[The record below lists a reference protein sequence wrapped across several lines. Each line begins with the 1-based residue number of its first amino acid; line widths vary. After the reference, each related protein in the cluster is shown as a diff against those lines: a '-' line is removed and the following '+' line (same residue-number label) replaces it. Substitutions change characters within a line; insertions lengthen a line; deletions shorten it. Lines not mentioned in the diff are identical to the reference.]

1 MAMLGRF
8 DEEYKKLN
16 KAQKEAVEALDGPVM
31 VVAGPG
37 TGKTQI
43 LSLRI
48 ANILKKTDI
57 KPDGI
62 LCLTFTNSGVS
73 AMKERLVR
81 YLGETGEKVNVFT
94 FHSFGMKIVE
104 EYYKVLGL
112 ESVPRLLDDAE
123 ISLMFDEVL
132 RGNEWE
138 YLRPRGDQARYFADL
153 KSLISLLKRERVSQE
168 NFLGAVNK
176 EIKFLENDEESIST
190 RGESKGTLKKEVEKE
205 IEGLGRSREVAKFI
219 ELYEKT
225 KKEKNVLD
233 YDDVLENLVK
243 IVESSDEVVSE
254 IRERYLYI
262 LIDEHQDSSRV
273 QNEFIKKVWGKV
285 ERPDIFVVGDDR
297 QLIYGFSGA
306 SIDHFKGFQ
315 ETFKGAKLI
324 TLVDNYR
331 STQVILDASHALL
344 QSVMSEQKLLSQS
357 KEHHP
362 IELVEA
368 LSEEAEISAVAL
380 DLKEKIK
387 KGLNPNDV
395 AILVPKNKQVRN
407 ALEVLHRAGLPVSSL
422 EALNLFDQEDG
433 QAFIRVLKI
442 ISDTEDRPAF
452 ALSFFDSVSLI
463 DPLEA
468 HKFIS
473 AQNMREFSFEKVLND
488 KSQKLF
494 SDYPKVENWLKKLKK
509 WHKDSQNND
518 LQSLL
523 EIVGKELFLDSKPG
537 DTLVSGGEIL
547 NTVLLLFV
555 AESEKNPDITLA
567 LFVYFLDK
575 LESYGEHIPIV
586 ASEKEGVKVLTMH
599 SAKGLEF
606 DYVWIA
612 HLDEKSLNG
621 GKRTGFSLPE
631 SIKELIEERDV
642 DSVKRKLYVAIT
654 RAKRFCT
661 LSYSLESSRG
671 SEREVASVIADL
683 PPEILHKRNAHKIK
697 EDRNS
702 KEIKNNYLPEL
713 AKLVAEKYPERYVSA
728 SLLNN
733 FFECPWKWYFR
744 NILQLPEPENE
755 SLVFGNKVHQ
765 ALDQILKERKLIMP
779 ADKEVAKVISIW
791 AKRRLAEISE
801 DRKSEQSFSISLEKF
816 PQLKIYGRIDLVEKL
831 PDGVLRLTDFKTGN
845 VRRKSDIEK
854 LDEEERPSNYLR
866 QLTMYAFLS
875 RAREGRLDFV
885 EAKNSKEIFYDRK
898 IGEDEINLLIK
909 DITDYDELVK
919 SGEWVERK
927 CHFNSYGKDT
937 ECEYCKMGEIYG

>member
-1 MAMLGRF
+1 MLGRF